1 MWFRKEILLVLML
14 AVLVGFTSC
23 SDDDDELS
31 PIVVPTGS
39 FRLPDQPLDGEIV
52 MVEDLSVSK
61 DGWIVVRKDNGDNE
75 PLMTE
80 IISMPEYVKAGDYEE
95 FSIRLKNKTELVEGE
110 RLWVNLHV
118 DDGDMIFEYSASNLA
133 DVPVLTSSGSMVAH
147 SFIVDLPDPT
157 GSVLAEDQELE
168 QNRKLNIS
176 AVVNSHPG
184 WVVIYSDAA
193 GAPDLNSRLS
203 VPRYI
208 EPDTYTDLKLD
219 LEENTEI
226 EGNELLWVVLHTD
239 DGDKIFEFTPDE
251 ELDLPVLAEDDDIV
265 KDSFRV
271 ELSVDD
277 TTG

>member
-1 MWFRKEILLVLML
+1 MLML

-23 SDDDDELS
+23 SDDDDEL
-31 PIVVPTGS
+31 PPVVVPTGS
-39 FRLPDQPLDGEIV
+39 FSLPDQPLDGEIV